1 MQPADVDTAVAKLTA
16 LPEVAATWT
25 VESFVPT
32 NQDQK
37 LPVIEAAEKALGPA
51 LRASPRPAPSD
62 AENVAALQ
70 QGAQALQNTADHQSG
85 TGADAA
91 RRLANALDKLAQA
104 DAAQRAKVTD
114 AFIRPLRLDLDDVG
128 QSLMA
133 EPVTRASLP
142 PDLVRD
148 WVASDGRMRIEIW
161 PKGDANDNATIKRF
175 ARAVQAV
182 QPNATG
188 EAIGSTEWGG
198 TIVEA
203 FAEAAALALL
213 SIAVLLWIVL
223 RRLDRRLSDANPA
236 SCRRSC
242 HARNLRARKIPTQLR
257 KYHCAAGAAWHR
269 RGIQDLLRDGMA
281 TRAEQFSRSRS
292 ADAGGVLQHA
302 LDRHRLRQ
310 SVAVESA
317 GDIEH
322 GQTIGAVACLHAE
335 LGDVIPACPDG

>member
-1 MQPADVDTAVAKLTA
+1 M
-16 LPEVAATWT
+16 
-25 VESFVPT
+25 
-32 NQDQK
+32 
-37 LPVIEAAEKALGPA
+37 
-51 LRASPRPAPSD
+51 RASPRPAPSD

-70 QGAQALQNTADHQSG
+70 QGAQALQDTADHQSG

-104 DAAQRAKVTD
+104 DAAQRASVTD
-114 AFIRPLRLDLDDVG
+114 AFIRPLQLDLDDVG

-148 WVASDGRMRIEIW
+148 WVAPDGRMRIEIW

-182 QPNATG
+182 QPDATG

-223 RRLDRRLSDANPA
+223 RRLTDVLVTLIPLLVAGIVTLEICALD
-236 SCRRSC
+236 
-242 HARNLRARKIPTQLR
+242 KIPAQLR
-257 KYHCAAGAAWHR
+257 KHHRAAGAARHR
-269 RGIQDLLRDGMA
+269 RRLQDLLRDGMA
-281 TRAEQFSRSRS
+281 TRTEQLPGIS

-302 LDRHRLRQ
+302 PDRHRLRQ
-310 SVAVESA
+310 SVAVEPA
-317 GDIEH
+317 GDIQH
-322 GQTIGAVACLHAE
+322 GQAVGAVACLHAD
-335 LGDVIPACPDG
+335 LGGVVPAGPDG